1 MVSSNVGV
9 SPSPEQPKEHS
20 QLALWS
26 VATVFFLLGSA
37 ATAVVIWQL
46 HKLYRATI
54 APRVTV
60 EGVMQAKYGN
70 EAGDEPM
77 PPPNGYFVESSGIGR
92 VYLAGK
98 PLNSYVGQP
107 ILVRGS
113 VSGVCG
119 PKSIPCYPLV
129 EVREIETPPAPE

>member
-1 MVSSNVGV
+1 MVSSNVSV
-9 SPSPEQPKEHS
+9 SPSPKQPKEHS

-37 ATAVVIWQL
+37 ATAVVIWLL
-46 HKLYRATI
+46 HNLYRATI

-70 EAGDEPM
+70 EAGDEAM
-77 PPPNGYFVESSGIGR
+77 PPPSGYFVESSGIGR
-92 VYLAGK
+92 VYLTDE

-107 ILVRGS
+107 IRARGS

-129 EVREIETPPAPE
+129 EVQEIEVLSEPE

>member
-9 SPSPEQPKEHS
+9 SPSPNPPKERS
-20 QLALWS
+20 QLTLWS
-26 VATVFFLLGSA
+26 VATVFFILGSA

-46 HKLYRATI
+46 HRLYRATI
-54 APRVTV
+54 APLVTV
-60 EGVMQAKYGN
+60 EGVVQAKYGY
-70 EAGDEPM
+70 EAGDEPT
-77 PPPNGYFVESSGIGR
+77 PAPTGYFVDSSGIGR
-92 VYLAGK
+92 VYLTGQ

-107 ILVRGS
+107 ILARGS

-129 EVREIETPPAPE
+129 EVREIGAPPETE